1 MAVDTRSK
9 RASSVNFQKPY
20 ILALPLPDGAISAQ
34 ADRQHIVW
42 SYSGI
47 AALITP
53 MQVTQAPVLVVE
65 TSSTTAIRT
74 TQLPVLVTHL
84 GTSSNLIVSQCPILV
99 VYPFTGVCDL
109 VEPPSEPPPD
119 VETVVREIRRVR
131 RAPHAFAGGDWGYYD
146 ELEIDLESG
155 VGLRTG
161 QGSDPLVML
170 RCSRDG
176 GHTWENERTA
186 SAGRLGDYTRR
197 VVFRRLGRA
206 RDMVFEI
213 AVSDP
218 VRWVILGARVRAKKG
233 QH

>member
-1 MAVDTRSK
+1 MALDTRSK
-9 RASSVNFQKPY
+9 RASSVNFQKAY
-20 ILALPLPDGAISAQ
+20 ILALPLPDGAIAAQ
-34 ADRQHIVW
+34 ADRQHIALA
-42 SYSGI
+42 YSGI
-47 AALITP
+47 DALITGLI
-53 MQVTQAPVLVVE
+53 VTQAPIEVASFTDATEIL
-65 TSSTTAIRT
+65 A
-74 TQLPVLVTHL
+74 TQLAAEAAYLSTVSALRVT
-84 GTSSNLIVSQCPILV
+84 QCVIEIM
-99 VYPFTGVCDL
+99 YPNPGVCDIVTPP
-109 VEPPSEPPPD
+109 VEIPE

-155 VGLRTG
+155 VGLSTG
-161 QGSDPLVML
+161 QGSDPKVML

-176 GHTWENERTA
+176 GHTWENEQTR

-206 RDMVFEI
+206 RDMVFEL